1 LNEKEESMEIY
12 KKYKLEKAVSTDMLR
27 TNQHNIHVSKRQ
39 AMATNGHILAIVPV
53 HNAKGDTDG
62 WLSPDALKLARKVAP
77 KSVDPI
83 TISLNGSQVLPDGTQ
98 MTRPGND
105 EHPPDISGILH
116 SAQANRKFKIGIN
129 ASSLKDLAEALGSE
143 LIMLEIG
150 TPDSAILVR
159 PIHSKDGERGL
170 IMPVRLNP

>member
-1 LNEKEESMEIY
+1 MEIY
-12 KKYKLEKAVSTDMLR
+12 KKVKLEKAVSTDILR
-27 TNQHNIHVSKRQ
+27 TNQHNIHISKRQ

-53 HNAKGDTDG
+53 QSAKGDTDG

-77 KSVDPI
+77 KSADPI
-83 TISLNGSQVLPDGTQ
+83 SIGLNGSQVLPDGTQ

-105 EHPPDISGILH
+105 EQPPEVSGILH

-129 ASSLKDLAEALGSE
+129 ATLLKDLADALGEE
-143 LIMLEIG
+143 LVVLEVG
-150 TPDSAILVR
+150 TPESAILVR